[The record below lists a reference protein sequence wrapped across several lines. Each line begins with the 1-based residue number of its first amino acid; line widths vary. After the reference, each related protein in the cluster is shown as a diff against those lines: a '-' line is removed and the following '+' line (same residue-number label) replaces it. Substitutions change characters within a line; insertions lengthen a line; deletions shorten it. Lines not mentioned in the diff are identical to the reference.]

1 MNDDKIDITDNLQQK
16 EYIEKEKAFYS
27 AMVSAWIN
35 TRIERDKQLL
45 TLSVTAIGVLV
56 TLLRT
61 IGVSNFTQL
70 LLFSFALLSFLIT
83 VISIIYIL
91 DRNALH
97 IEKILNENQTQD
109 GILMIV
115 DKIAGFSFS
124 IGIILVVI
132 IGINSAILNL
142 SEKKT
147 SMSQEQHLN
156 KQHQQREEKH
166 SMAGVSKLRPQP
178 PKAPEQPCKPPE
190 KPTQNQGSQNSS
202 GK

>member
-1 MNDDKIDITDNLQQK
+1 MNDEKIDITDNLQQK

-61 IGVSNFTQL
+61 ISVSNFTQL
-70 LLFSFALLSFLIT
+70 ILFSCTLLSFLIT

-97 IEKILNENQTQD
+97 IEKILSENQTQD
-109 GILMIV
+109 EILIV
-115 DKIAGFSFS
+115 LDKIAGFSFM

-132 IGINSAILNL
+132 IGINSAAVNL
-142 SEKKT
+142 SDKKV
-147 SMSQEQHLN
+147 SMNQEQN
-156 KQHQQREEKH
+156 QQREEKH
-166 SMAGVSKLRPQP
+166 NMNGVSKLRPQP
-178 PKAPEQPCKPPE
+178 PKTPAQPSQPPVTPTKNPED
-190 KPTQNQGSQNSS
+190 QNSS
-202 GK
+202 DK

>member
-1 MNDDKIDITDNLQQK
+1 
-16 EYIEKEKAFYS
+16 
-27 AMVSAWIN
+27 MVSAWIN

-156 KQHQQREEKH
+156 KQHQQQGEKH